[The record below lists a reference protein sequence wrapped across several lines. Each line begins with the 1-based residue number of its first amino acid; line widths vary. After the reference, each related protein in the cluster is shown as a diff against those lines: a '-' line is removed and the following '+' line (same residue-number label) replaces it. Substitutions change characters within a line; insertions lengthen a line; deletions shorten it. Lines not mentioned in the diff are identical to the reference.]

1 MLVMCVACSIS
12 SAVAKLC
19 LGCAGYLRHPFA
31 ELGVLRFIERAF
43 LSKHMIGTYNHSGS
57 ESLAVLSFCLGLWLP
72 ACDLRRPSGAG
83 LDLPLGRTAAV
94 EQAHAEGH
102 PALHPLEVADWQA
115 QYQAVL
121 LQGEAA
127 QPRELSPSPR
137 AKGRR
142 KQRAARNL
150 LTA

>member
-31 ELGVLRFIERAF
+31 ELGVLRFIERAS

-57 ESLAVLSFCLGLWLP
+57 ETLAVLSFCLGLWL
-72 ACDLRRPSGAG
+72 AEHATYDVHLVR
-83 LDLPLGRTAAV
+83 DLPFLSE
-94 EQAHAEGH
+94 EQQQSSK
-102 PALHPLEVADWQA
+102 PTPKVTQRCTPLEVADWQA
-115 QYQAVL
+115 
-121 LQGEAA
+121 
-127 QPRELSPSPR
+127 
-137 AKGRR
+137 
-142 KQRAARNL
+142 RNL